1 MTSGDPIK
9 MAMVN
14 IENRLPP
21 RIKLEQLSN
30 NLPALL
36 PRLSVRIDCSCACS
50 LQCFYFGKNF

>member
-50 LQCFYFGKNF
+50 L